1 MLPKFS
7 KFKFKSTSIFLLL
20 LLSSGSA
27 KSQTESLEQAI
38 DPAAPLVETAP
49 ATSPEHPPI
58 PARTHPA
65 MLPLSSVALPEPLF
79 RPSAKTPLAW
89 RAKASRLAQEKYK
102 GEDPS
107 PGPLCRPYDG
117 KYADALMAVAQC
129 CTSNGFKV
137 LSINSGAGELLAG
150 NIADPNSRLVFS
162 IWENKEH
169 KSWVKAAVEHGPA
182 AAVSKIAVTI
192 LDTVCATSS
201 PKRKI

>member
-1 MLPKFS
+1 MLPNFS
-7 KFKFKSTSIFLLL
+7 ISKLKSTSFLLL
-20 LLSSGSA
+20 LLLSLSSA
-27 KSQTESLEQAI
+27 NAQTDNLEQAS
-38 DPAAPLVETAP
+38 DPAAPLTETRPIA
-49 ATSPEHPPI
+49 SPEHPPI

-102 GEDPS
+102 DEDPI
-107 PGPLCRPYDG
+107 PGPLCRPFDG
-117 KYADALMAVAQC
+117 SYADALMAVAQS

-150 NIADPNSRLVFS
+150 NVADPNSRLVFS
-162 IWENKEH
+162 IWENKNH
-169 KSWVKAAVEHGPA
+169 KSWVKAAVERGPA
-182 AAVSKIAVTI
+182 AAISKTASTI
-192 LDTVCATSS
+192 LDTVSATSS